1 MMVGMIE
8 SRRNGHPVRVGIKLS
23 QQLTSIEQQRA
34 MWRLADEAG
43 FDHLW
48 IFDHFNPIGGA
59 PLDGV
64 IWEGWTLLAAMAEA
78 TSRVRIGNMVTGNT
92 YRHPGVLA
100 KMATTVD
107 HLSGGRLEFGLGA
120 AWAEVE
126 HKMLGIEFPA
136 VGERL
141 RRLDEACTVIKK
153 IWTDEK
159 ADFVGRYYTLTGAL
173 AHPKPL
179 QQPYPPIWIGGGGE
193 QRTLRIVARHADVWN
208 HGGGPVETALH
219 KVEVLDRHC
228 DEIGRNPADIR
239 LSVQVR
245 YSADDPDLTL
255 KELEGFRQAGFTELI
270 VIVSEPN
277 SAGKAEAVG
286 REVLPRFRD

>member
-1 MMVGMIE
+1 MVGMIA

-23 QQLTSIEQQRA
+23 QQLNTIDQQRA
-34 MWRLADEAG
+34 VWRLADEAG

-100 KMATTVD
+100 KIATTVD
-107 HLSGGRLEFGLGA
+107 HLSAGRLEFGIGA
-120 AWAEVE
+120 GWAEVE
-126 HKMLGIEFPA
+126 HTMLGLDFPG

-153 IWTDEK
+153 LWTEER
-159 ADFVGRYYTLTGAL
+159 ADFDGRYYHLTGAL
-173 AHPKPL
+173 ANPKPV
-179 QQPYPPIWIGGGGE
+179 QRPYPPIWIGGGGE
-193 QRTLRIVARHADVWN
+193 QRTLRIVATHADVWN
-208 HGGGPVETALH
+208 FAGGPVETAIH
-219 KVEVLDRHC
+219 KVEVLERHC
-228 DEIGRNPADIR
+228 ADVGRDPAEIR
-239 LSVQVR
+239 LSVQLR
-245 YSADDPDLTL
+245 FNGDDVDLFL
-255 KELEGFRQAGFTELI
+255 REVESFRQAGFTELV
-270 VIVSEPN
+270 VIVAEPD
-277 SAGKAEAVG
+277 SLRKAEAVAG
-286 REVLPRFRD
+286 EVLPRFRD

>member
-1 MMVGMIE
+1 MVGMIA

-23 QQLTSIEQQRA
+23 QQLNTIDQQRA
-34 MWRLADEAG
+34 VWRLADEAG

-100 KMATTVD
+100 KIATTVD
-107 HLSGGRLEFGLGA
+107 HLSAGRLEFGIGA
-120 AWAEVE
+120 GWAEVE
-126 HKMLGIEFPA
+126 HTMLGLDFPG

-153 IWTDEK
+153 LWTEER
-159 ADFVGRYYTLTGAL
+159 ADFDGRYYHLTSAL
-173 AHPKPL
+173 ANPKPV
-179 QQPYPPIWIGGGGE
+179 QRPYPPIWIGGGGE
-193 QRTLRIVARHADVWN
+193 QRTLRIVATHADVWN
-208 HGGGPVETALH
+208 FAGGPVETAIH
-219 KVEVLDRHC
+219 KVEVLERHC
-228 DEIGRNPADIR
+228 ADVGRDPAEIR
-239 LSVQVR
+239 LSVQLR
-245 YSADDPDLTL
+245 FNADDVDLFL
-255 KELEGFRQAGFTELI
+255 REVESFRQAGFTELV
-270 VIVSEPN
+270 VIVAEPD
-277 SAGKAEAVG
+277 SLRKAEAVAG
-286 REVLPRFRD
+286 EVLPRFRD

>member
-1 MMVGMIE
+1 MVGMIA

-23 QQLTSIEQQRA
+23 QQLNTIEQQRA
-34 MWRLADEAG
+34 VWRLADEAG

-100 KMATTVD
+100 KIATTVD
-107 HLSGGRLEFGLGA
+107 HLSAGRLEFGIGA
-120 AWAEVE
+120 GWAEVE
-126 HKMLGIEFPA
+126 HTMLGLDFPG

-153 IWTDEK
+153 LWTEER
-159 ADFVGRYYTLTGAL
+159 ADFDGRYYDLTGAL
-173 AHPKPL
+173 ANPKPV
-179 QQPYPPIWIGGGGE
+179 QRPHPPIWIGGGGE
-193 QRTLRIVARHADVWN
+193 QRTLRIVATHADVWN
-208 HGGGPVETALH
+208 FAGGPVETAIH
-219 KVEVLDRHC
+219 KVEVLERHC
-228 DEIGRNPADIR
+228 ADVGRDPAEIR
-239 LSVQVR
+239 LSVQLR
-245 YSADDPDLTL
+245 FNGDDVDLFL
-255 KELEGFRQAGFTELI
+255 REVESFRHAGFTELV
-270 VIVSEPN
+270 VIVAEPE
-277 SAGKAEAVG
+277 SLRKAEAVAG
-286 REVLPRFRD
+286 EVLPRFRD